1 VTGLALFVQAAWDYD
16 RSRRQL
22 VPGFER
28 VGCRYKDHRF
38 AVYNGKKGSESS
50 EKGKDASE

>member
-1 VTGLALFVQAAWDYD
+1 VTGLPLFGQAAWDYD

-22 VPGFER
+22 VPGFEG

-50 EKGKDASE
+50 EKGKDAGE